1 MTKNFFTIMILA
13 ISLVAC
19 KKSIS
24 DNGIVNELPVSADI
38 ESHNKLKEVTIITSA
53 SKTGNT
59 ELFTWSA
66 SGGITDNG
74 NWTDDKVLWGAIH
87 SPVVGT
93 LHDTFTLYGN
103 RGSIKLNF
111 NGLLKPTADPDL
123 FMIEGNWHI
132 LSGTD
137 LYKDIVGQGSGTVMI
152 NFSQSIATSTLL
164 GQIK

>member
-1 MTKNFFTIMILA
+1 MTKNFFTILILT
-13 ISLVAC
+13 ISLGAC
-19 KKSIS
+19 KKSVS
-24 DNGIVNELPVSADI
+24 DNGIVDGLTPSGEN

-53 SKTGNT
+53 TKSGNI

-66 SGGITDNG
+66 SGAIIDNG

-93 LHDTFTLYGN
+93 LHDTFTLNGN
-103 RGSIKLNF
+103 SGSIKLSF
-111 NGLLKPTADPDL
+111 NGLLKPTADSDL
-123 FMIEGNWHI
+123 FRIEGNWYI

-137 LYKDIVGQGSGTVMI
+137 SYKDIVGQGEGIVMI
-152 NFSQSIATSTLL
+152 NFSQSTATSALW